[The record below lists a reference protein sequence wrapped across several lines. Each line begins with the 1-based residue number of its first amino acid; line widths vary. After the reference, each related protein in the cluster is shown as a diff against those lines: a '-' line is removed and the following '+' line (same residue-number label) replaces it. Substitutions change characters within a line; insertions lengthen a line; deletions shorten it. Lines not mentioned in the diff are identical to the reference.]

1 MADELVNQAE
11 AEDNSVVS
19 EVTKSDEEQISYE
32 NTVAKSID
40 TLTDVVQSIAE
51 SQQGVEKALDVFS
64 DRIKA
69 LEEKPAN
76 QLNPKVP
83 HTAGGGDIGVK
94 VDVPRSPGGYAPQQG
109 IQVGLDSDKR
119 GQGGSKPVKDPSGLK
134 MEQKSEEEVETSEPE
149 MVQKSQHTFSTE
161 TPRPQAALETAE
173 KSYEKDFSPIL
184 KDARENG
191 YEGLNVVAQNILS
204 GKYYKPTPEEIG
216 GF

>member
-32 NTVAKSID
+32 STVAKSID

-51 SQQGVEKALDVFS
+51 SQQGVEKALDVFA

-83 HTAGGGDIGVK
+83 HTASGGDIGVK

-119 GQGGSKPVKDPSGLK
+119 GQGGSKPGKDPSGLK

-204 GKYYKPTPEEIG
+204 GKYYKPSPEEIG